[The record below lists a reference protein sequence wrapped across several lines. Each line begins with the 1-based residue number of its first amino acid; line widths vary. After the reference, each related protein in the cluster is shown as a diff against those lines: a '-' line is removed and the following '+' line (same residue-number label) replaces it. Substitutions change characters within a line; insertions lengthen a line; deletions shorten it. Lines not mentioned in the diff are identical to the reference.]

1 MQTYGIDTSILVRL
15 LTCDPE
21 PDYSQTVTALE
32 DLLDREPQSR
42 FCASNMV
49 IGEAYAA
56 VHYHYG
62 VSKPDTRVAMFEILQ
77 SGLIEPL
84 GGKPVLD
91 VILAA
96 DKGAGLADRLIVND
110 YQDDQ
115 CMTLTND
122 KRMAQLGGAR
132 LL

>member
-15 LTCDPE
+15 ITCKPE
-21 PDYSQTVTALE
+21 SEYQRTLGALE
-32 DLLDREPQSR
+32 DLLDREPHAR

-49 IGEAYAA
+49 IGETYAA

-62 VSKPDTRVAMFEILQ
+62 VTKADTRAALFEVLQ
-77 SGLIEPL
+77 SGLVEPL

-110 YQDDQ
+110 YQHSYHT
-115 CMTLTND
+115 TLTND
-122 KRMAQLGGAR
+122 KRMAKVEGAR

>member
-15 LTCDPE
+15 ITCEPE
-21 PDYSQTVTALE
+21 SDYLHTLSALE

-42 FCASNMV
+42 LCASNMV
-49 IGEAYAA
+49 IGETYAA

-62 VSKPDTRVAMFEILQ
+62 ISKADSRAALFELLQ

-84 GGKPVLD
+84 GGRPVLD
-91 VILAA
+91 VIRAA

-110 YQDDQ
+110 YQDEQ
-115 CMTLTND
+115 CVTLTND
-122 KRMAQLGGAR
+122 KRMAKVDGAR

>member
-21 PDYSQTVTALE
+21 PDYIQTLSALE

-42 FCASNMV
+42 LCASNMV
-49 IGEAYAA
+49 IAEAYAA

-62 VSKPDTRVAMFEILQ
+62 VTKADSRAALFDVLQ

-84 GGKPVLD
+84 GGRPVLD
-91 VILAA
+91 VIQAA
-96 DKGAGLADRLIVND
+96 GKGAGLADRLIVND
-110 YQDDQ
+110 YQKSHHL
-115 CMTLTND
+115 TLTND
-122 KRMAQLGGAR
+122 KRMGKVNGAQL
-132 LL
+132 L

>member
-15 LTCDPE
+15 ITCKPE
-21 PDYSQTVTALE
+21 SEYQQTLHALE
-32 DLLDREPQSR
+32 DLFDREPHSR

-49 IGEAYAA
+49 IGETYAA

-62 VSKPDTRVAMFEILQ
+62 VTKADTRAALLEVMQ

-84 GGKPVLD
+84 RGKSVLE
-91 VILAA
+91 VVLAA
-96 DKGAGLADRLIVND
+96 DKGAGLADRLIVHD

-115 CMTLTND
+115 CTTLTND
-122 KRMAQLGGAR
+122 KRMAKVDGAQL
-132 LL
+132 L